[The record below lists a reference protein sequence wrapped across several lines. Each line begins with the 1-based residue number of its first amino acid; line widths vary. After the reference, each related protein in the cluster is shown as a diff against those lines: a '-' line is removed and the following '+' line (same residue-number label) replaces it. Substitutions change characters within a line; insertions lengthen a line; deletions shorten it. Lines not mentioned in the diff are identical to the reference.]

1 MKEEQTTK
9 NPAENSAEAASGNAT
24 GRRRRSRGRSRG
36 QQNGQNGQNAQ
47 QANAQSA
54 GGAAQK
60 NRQRNP
66 QNGGQRAQQNGGRNR
81 SGRGAAAANRR
92 PGNPAGRRSEG
103 GRPWGD
109 YARQLLVVIVGVA
122 LTLAGAG
129 LIERWHEARQVRSA
143 MQLVYDELKAD
154 RELTEEVC
162 RGIALLEE
170 YGGDIR
176 RMPADTLE
184 KYRSAVERTDD
195 FVPQRNALE
204 VLRSSGAMAA
214 VEDKQ
219 LLFEVLECYAYLERF
234 GAAVETYND
243 RETTSGD
250 PVRAAFETA
259 AGGCSGPEALGGEAA
274 EHVGRVLRQ
283 LGDRYGFGR

>member
-9 NPAENSAEAASGNAT
+9 NPAEHSAEAASGTT

-36 QQNGQNGQNAQ
+36 QQNGQNGQNGQNAQ
-47 QANAQSA
+47 PANAQSA
-54 GGAAQK
+54 GGAARTNQP
-60 NRQRNP
+60 RNP

-81 SGRGAAAANRR
+81 SGRGAGAANRR

-129 LIERWHEARQVRSA
+129 LIERWREARQVRSV
-143 MQLVYDELKAD
+143 MQLVYDELKTD

-184 KYRSAVERTDD
+184 KYRSAVERTAD
-195 FVPQRNALE
+195 FALQSDALE
-204 VLRSSGAMAA
+204 VLRSSGAMTA
-214 VEDKQ
+214 VDDKQ
-219 LLFEVLECYAYLERF
+219 LLFEVLECYTLLERF
-234 GAAVETYND
+234 GAAVENYND
-243 RETTSGD
+243 RETASGD
-250 PVRAAFETA
+250 PMRAARADCF
-259 AGGCSGPEALGGEAA
+259 GPEALDGEAA
-274 EHVGRVLRQ
+274 EHVDRVLRQ
-283 LGDRYGFGR
+283 LDERYGFGR